1 MLIVE
6 SAEIRTIDLLLVLL
20 SLSAFHILYLT
31 IFHLHPLFLFQPVL
45 RVLSASPVSK
55 DTANN
60 LIYQIS
66 RSISNPLICVLF
78 LKLIAIG
85 RGFPLYSAIVH
96 TVKHYDPESTYC
108 MFMF

>member
-1 MLIVE
+1 M
-6 SAEIRTIDLLLVLL
+6 
-20 SLSAFHILYLT
+20 
-31 IFHLHPLFLFQPVL
+31 L

-96 TVKHYDPESTYC
+96 TVKRYDPESKFT
-108 MFMF
+108 F